1 MPGNPAEL
9 FDHSDPE
16 AAGLIDPETKRI
28 HMKLMMARNPVLP
41 PVSVVPSRAQWD
53 TAVRFVTAPQFIAS
67 AAGAG
72 SQRQAAGDEAVR
84 SSRGDAFGRLKNVFR
99 SSEGLGKQSGAAAT
113 VPGNPLPTLTDPKLV
128 GDALDRYHAAVIA
141 NPGTDEV
148 SKAIRAGLLIDIY
161 GLTGIFIKRV
171 MRSPQTRSLGDCALV
186 SSYRELNWAV
196 AEAFGRM
203 TVSDDEMQFDKYKYY
218 SDAIERKLKKQMI
231 TMTKHGATVDA
242 NVGSRGQLTYL
253 NDRRAMALAVTVVAG
268 KLMIHD
274 DAGNPKPLDT
284 ANMTR
289 ANGNECHSGRERNL
303 PGGGNAGVAGFAL
316 TLNRTLFVHGGH
328 QVCGRE
334 GNFYS
339 FYHSSYTG
347 GEDVICTGC
356 LTAVNGE
363 LTYINNDSGHYRP
376 KPEQIVLVL
385 DALKAQGVDL
395 KDVRVEYTAV
405 DAAGVAHRHLRFA
418 PMFTADAT
426 SRAATMAQRTPQMS
440 VEIREVIERMRQLP
454 FDVKRVADEYAAEKE
469 GMFRKKSEASKAT
482 AAKLQA
488 LVGPNPASADITAV
502 AGAVQWILG
511 FKSVGKAKM
520 AQLAGGAMPRNL
532 ADTLGGFAAWL
543 PADQRPA
550 PGSTLHSRLSE
561 VASRYKDLFD
571 KDDIIWQ

>member
-1 MPGNPAEL
+1 MPGNPADL

-28 HMKLMMARNPVLP
+28 HMKLMTARNPALP
-41 PVSVVPSRAQWD
+41 PLSVVPSRAQWD
-53 TAVRFVTAPQFIAS
+53 AAVRFVTAPQFIAS
-67 AAGAG
+67 AAGGAAP
-72 SQRQAAGDEAVR
+72 RQAAGDEAMR
-84 SSRGDAFGRLKNVFR
+84 AGRGDPFQRLKQAFR
-99 SSEGLGKQSGAAAT
+99 TSEGLGRPAAPAAT
-113 VPGNPLPTLTDPKLV
+113 VPGNPLPTLTDPNLV
-128 GDALDRYHAAVIA
+128 GAALDRYHTAALA
-141 NPGTDEV
+141 NPGADDV

-161 GLTGIFIKRV
+161 GLTGIYLKRV

-218 SDAIERKLKKQMI
+218 SDAIERKLKNQLI
-231 TMTKHGATVDA
+231 TMTKHGAQVDA

-268 KLMIHD
+268 KLQIHD
-274 DAGNPKPLDT
+274 EAGNPKPLDT
-284 ANMTR
+284 AAMTR

-303 PGGGNAGVAGFAL
+303 PGGGNTGVAGFAM

-356 LTAVNGE
+356 LSATNGE
-363 LTYINNDSGHYRP
+363 LTYINNDSGHY
-376 KPEQIVLVL
+376 KPTPQQILLVL
-385 DALKAQGVDL
+385 DALKAQGVDMTN
-395 KDVRVEYTAV
+395 VRVEYGAPGPTGAF
-405 DAAGVAHRHLRFA
+405 AHHLRFA
-418 PMFTADAT
+418 TMFMADAGN
-426 SRAATMAQRTPQMS
+426 RAATMATRTPQMS
-440 VEIREVIERMRQLP
+440 AEIREVIDRMRQLP
-454 FDVKRVADEYAAEKE
+454 FDVKRVADEYVAEKE

-488 LVGPNPASADITAV
+488 LIGPNPASADITAV

-511 FKSVGKAKM
+511 FKSVGKARM
-520 AQLAGGAMPRNL
+520 DQLAGGAMPRNL
-532 ADTLGGFAAWL
+532 AETLGGFAAWL

-550 PGSTLHSRLSE
+550 PGSTLYSRLAE
-561 VASRYKDLFD
+561 VAGRYKDLFD
-571 KDDIIWQ
+571 RDDFIWL